1 MPNVAGHLR
10 AHLRSSHSRLL
21 ERASAAAAS
30 SHVKLYLA
38 GGAVRDVLLGITP
51 GNLDIVVVEP
61 RAEFAEYLAEQVG
74 GEVTSRSQFGTYKLL
89 VDGDEIDVA
98 TARREEYLRPGALPI
113 VEAAGIEEDLGRR
126 DFSINSMA
134 VSLDQGSWGELLDF
148 HGGQD
153 DLGQRMVRVLHDGSF
168 VDDATRILRALR
180 YAVRLGFRIEAQTHR
195 LLKRDLVHLDE
206 ISGDRVRHELER
218 MLTESLASDV
228 LRMAD
233 EEDVLSAIHP
243 GLRFGRAVGTSD
255 SKDASAEDV
264 VLAVLVYF
272 SSDAKMGELGARLN
286 MDSRWSRTVREV
298 RAIKSASGRL
308 AAQDV
313 SRRELFALLRD
324 LQPAVVRGCGAAMD
338 DPAVKGSLELY
349 LTELRDVRPSLNGDD
364 LLALGVPEGP
374 LVGELLDKI
383 LAGRLEGLLSTR
395 EDEET
400 LVVNSLTRSR
410 D

>member
-1 MPNVAGHLR
+1 MPNVADQLQ

-21 ERASAAAAS
+21 EQASAAADKR
-30 SHVKLYLA
+30 HVRLYLA

-51 GNLDIVVVEP
+51 GNLDIVLVRP
-61 RAEFAEYLAEQVG
+61 QADFGEYLAERVG

-89 VDGDEIDVA
+89 FDGDEIDVA

-126 DFSINSMA
+126 DSSINSMA
-134 VSLDQGSWGELLDF
+134 VSLDQDSWGELLDL
-148 HGGQD
+148 HGGRG
-153 DLGQRMVRVLHDGSF
+153 DLGQGVVRTLHDDSF
-168 VDDATRILRALR
+168 VDDATRILRAVR

-195 LLKRDLVHLDE
+195 LLKRDLVHLDD

-233 EEDVLSAIHP
+233 EEGVLSAIHP
-243 GLRFGRAVGTSD
+243 GLRFGGAAGTSD
-255 SKDASAEDV
+255 SKDARAEDV
-264 VLAVLVYF
+264 ALAMLVYF

-298 RAIKSASGRL
+298 RAIKSSNGRL

-324 LQPAVVRGCGAAMD
+324 LQPAVVRGCVAATD

-349 LTELRDVRPSLNGDD
+349 LTELRDVRPTLNGDD

-395 EDEET
+395 EDEKT